1 LALTKR
7 VSQQGQPLPELGL
20 QLELQVLAMQRPKPV
35 LPEQPRGLPLPPQP
49 ELGRHRV
56 AS

>member
-7 VSQQGQPLPELGL
+7 VSQRGQPLPELGL